1 MIPTLPLSMLMS
13 LYFTLKPMEL
23 VEHVDGL
30 LQDAEALFEAHQ
42 STMRNNERD
51 LAKSRMLR

>member
-1 MIPTLPLSMLMS
+1 MLMS